1 MSQPMRVS
9 YNWIRGQLRQGMDN
23 LLAIIPEGDE
33 SVIVAEGEDG
43 KLYWPDDSCISLGL
57 LAAFAELVNDQR
69 WKGEDWRDIAMML
82 RTHGINDVMRAGPKR

>member
-1 MSQPMRVS
+1 
-9 YNWIRGQLRQGMDN
+9 MDN